1 MSTIDFEHPHAQQQP
16 VYTFMV
22 DDHEFEVNTT
32 TITGGEIMEKAGIP
46 REVGLLLLLEDGT
59 QRTVAIDEIISV
71 ETSHHFKKAPRF
83 KRGRR

>member
-1 MSTIDFEHPHAQQQP
+1 MSTIDFENSQVQQKP

-32 TITGGEIMEKAGIP
+32 TLTGGEIMEKAGIP

-59 QRTVAIDEIISV
+59 QRTVAFDEITNI

>member
-1 MSTIDFEHPHAQQQP
+1 MSTIDFEHPKEQQQP

-32 TITGGEIMEKAGIP
+32 TITGGEIMEKASIP
-46 REVGLLLLLEDGT
+46 REVGLFLVLEDGT

>member
-1 MSTIDFEHPHAQQQP
+1 MSTIDFEHPHTQQQP
-16 VYTFMV
+16 VYTFVV

-46 REVGLLLLLEDGT
+46 PEVGLLMLLEDGT
-59 QRTVAIDEIISV
+59 QRTVSIDEIISI